1 MCLFNILYSESCVE
15 KIQQFKIVTYMAH
28 RNIHTSI
35 QPKNLGSW
43 SSWWSY
49 PDEYNW
55 YNPQNSVPM
64 PQNLQGGSR
73 AVTFWILQLKPTLC
87 IEPSEWRIIIPFPC
101 IYRTD
106 ACWVW
111 AFKWHDLSAHANLSG
126 ASWRAKWI
134 CSPWWPERNTVS
146 SGSERNSFSSVA
158 VLIRMFRKPNR

>member
-15 KIQQFKIVTYMAH
+15 RIQQFKIVTYMAH

-73 AVTFWILQLKPTLC
+73 AVTFWILQLNLRCVSNRVNGGLSFPSHVYIGLTPAGY
-87 IEPSEWRIIIPFPC
+87 EPSSDTI
-101 IYRTD
+101 
-106 ACWVW
+106 WVRMQIS
-111 AFKWHDLSAHANLSG
+111 AGHHDERNESVALGDLSGIPSAADLRGIPS
-126 ASWRAKWI
+126 AA
-134 CSPWWPERNTVS
+134 
-146 SGSERNSFSSVA
+146 
-158 VLIRMFRKPNR
+158 